1 MARVLLIEPDKPL
14 AGSIKKYLSL
24 RKHQVDWR
32 PDPQGAVNSADRRPP
47 NVVILDLSLGKHNG
61 VEFLYEFRS
70 YPEWLTVPIVIYTS
84 LSPQEL
90 AGLEKSF
97 EELNISAYHY
107 KPSTTMDQLAKSVER
122 AASAVPA

>member
-70 YPEWLTVPIVIYTS
+70 YPEWLTIPIIIYTS
-84 LSPQEL
+84 LSTQEL
-90 AGLEKSF
+90 AGSEKSF
-97 EELNISAYHY
+97 KELTIYSYHH
-107 KPSTTMDQLAKSVER
+107 KPSTTMAQLAKSVER
-122 AASAVPA
+122 AASTVPA